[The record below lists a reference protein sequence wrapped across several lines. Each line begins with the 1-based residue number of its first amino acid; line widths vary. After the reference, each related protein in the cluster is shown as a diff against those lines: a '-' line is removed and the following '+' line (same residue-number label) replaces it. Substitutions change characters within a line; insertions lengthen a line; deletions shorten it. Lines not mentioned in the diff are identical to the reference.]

1 MIASSFAIWLAET
14 GNVVVSAIV
23 GGVASVVVAVIAS
36 VLNYRT
42 KVDEGLRDTRLTLY
56 KVLWKKTELLPKW
69 PRRTDVTYEQ
79 LRGFSE
85 ELRKWYFDEGGI
97 FLSRKARSAYGGLQD
112 VIGAVLAPTEAKGP
126 ITDPDYDRVRSHCSD
141 LRSQLTD
148 DLLSRRGA
156 RHWF

>member
-1 MIASSFAIWLAET
+1 MIASPFAISLADT

-56 KVLWKKTELLPKW
+56 KALWKKTELLPKW
-69 PRRTDVTYEQ
+69 PRRTDVTYEH
-79 LRGFSE
+79 LRVFSE
-85 ELRKWYFDEGGI
+85 DLRKWYFDEGGI
-97 FLSRKARSAYGGLQD
+97 FLSRNARSAYGGLQD
-112 VIGAVLAPTEAKGP
+112 VIGAVLAPEAKGP
-126 ITDPDYDRVRSHCSD
+126 IADPDYDRVRSRCSD

-156 RHWF
+156 RRWF